1 MRGDRGQR
9 TSLTDLYD
17 ELSAF
22 LPDRIVPVVHQ
33 RQRPSAGETPGVR
46 GRSQGWGDETVIL
59 ENREEARLVMAED
72 QEKARLICNGGQL
85 IRSKFSDGGGSR
97 ENKICYDGAS
107 KRSKIHKLKRQIREG
122 SCCPSPPAAA

>member
-1 MRGDRGQR
+1 
-9 TSLTDLYD
+9 
-17 ELSAF
+17 
-22 LPDRIVPVVHQ
+22 
-33 RQRPSAGETPGVR
+33 
-46 GRSQGWGDETVIL
+46 
-59 ENREEARLVMAED
+59 MAED

-122 SCCPSPPAAA
+122 LTN